1 MVEGSYQMPNTDWQ
15 EFLHLMYD
23 YENGVESAQRE
34 IQKMLEIGPEEA
46 VFEKINLARE
56 QIYRNDAMR
65 GVPVAMYRYALAIQF
80 TRPQEAFQ
88 LLVQLA
94 NQGDTEAMKSIA
106 LGYTEYGGFGENP
119 EQELQWYLRAANAG
133 DAEAQASA
141 GLWYACQG
149 NNDQEYRW
157 YKASAEQKYPKGL
170 IGLANWYSKNWVHC
184 EGVLKEEYKQKAIAL
199 YWEALNHVTRI
210 NEAEDI
216 YFSLGLCYESLPQYR
231 NAFECFYKSFLLGN
245 DYAAVT
251 YLKLQL
257 KCNTVI
263 PLQQL
268 KDWKIELWDNC
279 RR

>member
-1 MVEGSYQMPNTDWQ
+1 MVQGNYQMPNTDWQ
-15 EFLHLMYD
+15 EFLHLMCD
-23 YENGVESAQRE
+23 YENGLEPAQRE
-34 IQKMLEIGPEEA
+34 IQRLLDIGPEEA
-46 VFEKINLARE
+46 VLDKMNLARE

-65 GVPVAMYRYALAIQF
+65 GIPVAMYRYALAIEF
-80 TRPQEAFQ
+80 TRPQEAYQ

-106 LGYTEYGGFGENP
+106 LGYSEYGGFGKNP

-133 DAEAQASA
+133 DAEAQTSA
-141 GLWYACQG
+141 ALWYACQG
-149 NNDQEYRW
+149 NNDQEFRW

-170 IGLANWYSKNWVHC
+170 TGLANWYSKNSVHC
-184 EGVLKEEYKQKAIAL
+184 EGILKEDYKQKAIAL
-199 YWEALNHVTRI
+199 YWEALDHATRI
-210 NEAEDI
+210 REAEDI
-216 YFSLGLCYESLPQYR
+216 YFSLGLCYENLPQYR

-268 KDWKIELWDNC
+268 KDWKEELGDNC